1 MTQLVET
8 AKELLNSGKAAYII
22 GYAENRDGRI
32 KPFIARNTVDAEKL
46 IFNHHALN
54 NLAVYLKKFDKPK
67 EGKICIV
74 AKGCDIRAIVA
85 LVQENQ
91 VKRDDIII
99 IGMNCNGVVNDLSDE
114 WKRENVQIK
123 CKYCQL
129 RTPKNADY
137 VLGDLVE
144 FELPDDDQQNVMQK
158 LEAMSPEERWDF
170 FEEADLTDCI
180 KCYACRQVCPLCY
193 CEQCIVD
200 KSMPRW
206 IESSATAKGN
216 FAWNIIRAFHLSG
229 SCIGCHEC
237 ERACPMDIPI
247 TLLTVKWEWLLKQ
260 EFNYAHGMAC
270 DQSTLVGTYSISDK
284 EDFIK

>member
-8 AKELLNSGKAAYII
+8 AKELLNSGKTAYII
-22 GYAENRDGRI
+22 GYAEDKKGRI
-32 KPFIARNTVDAEKL
+32 KPFVARNTAEAEKL
-46 IFNHHALN
+46 VFNHHALN
-54 NLAVYLKKFDKPK
+54 NLAVYLNKFDKPTV
-67 EGKICIV
+67 GKIGIV
-74 AKGCDIRAIVA
+74 AKACDIRAIVA
-85 LVQENQ
+85 LVQESQ

-99 IGMNCNGVVNDLSDE
+99 IGMNCNGVVNDSSDE

-129 RTPKNADY
+129 RTPINADY
-137 VLGDLVE
+137 VLGDLRD
-144 FELPDDDQQNVMQK
+144 FELPDDDQLPVLQK
-158 LEAMSPEERWDF
+158 LEASGPEERWDF
-170 FEEADLTDCI
+170 FEEAFADCI

-193 CEQCIVD
+193 CEQCIAD

-229 SCIGCHEC
+229 RCIGCHEC

-247 TLLTVKWEWLLKQ
+247 TLLTRKMGMLVKQ
-260 EFNYAHGMAC
+260 EFNYAHGMAF
-270 DQSTLVGTYSISDK
+270 DQPTLIGTYSNSDK